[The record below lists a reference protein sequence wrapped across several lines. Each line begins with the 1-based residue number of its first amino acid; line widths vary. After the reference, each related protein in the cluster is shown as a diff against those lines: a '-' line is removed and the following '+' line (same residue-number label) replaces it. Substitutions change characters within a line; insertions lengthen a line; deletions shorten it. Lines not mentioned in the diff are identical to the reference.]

1 MFPNF
6 GENSSKPTIHI
17 YGVAPKISCRFSSS
31 PLHCRRRFQ
40 VSPAQPPHL
49 HLHCVAVAGFRLAP
63 SPLAQLPTIIQ
74 PPAQPPHHADPQ
86 QMASSSGQGRAS
98 GSQRTPH
105 LANDTEGE
113 NPPSNSDIVTTE
125 EQGEG
130 EHSASNQLDPNTLW
144 FDNNKVTRSITEC
157 FKEHYVE
164 PCRNWTET
172 SQSTKDH
179 WFNLFKHKY
188 SWRSELDSQVRQGF
202 QRKAAK
208 RLKDMHHWV
217 TLKRK
222 GVRPIWM
229 PEEIHQQLIQK
240 TKEDEFKK
248 KSEQAKKNKRGGSL
262 EGVVEPGHCQGSIST
277 AEYAKRMA
285 AKKWRSIAKS
295 C

>member
-1 MFPNF
+1 
-6 GENSSKPTIHI
+6 
-17 YGVAPKISCRFSSS
+17 
-31 PLHCRRRFQ
+31 
-40 VSPAQPPHL
+40 
-49 HLHCVAVAGFRLAP
+49 
-63 SPLAQLPTIIQ
+63 
-74 PPAQPPHHADPQ
+74 
-86 QMASSSGQGRAS
+86 
-98 GSQRTPH
+98 
-105 LANDTEGE
+105 
-113 NPPSNSDIVTTE
+113 
-125 EQGEG
+125 
-130 EHSASNQLDPNTLW
+130 
-144 FDNNKVTRSITEC
+144 
-157 FKEHYVE
+157 
-164 PCRNWTET
+164 
-172 SQSTKDH
+172 
-179 WFNLFKHKY
+179 HKY

-285 AKKWRSIAKS
+285 AKNGGVLPKAADIYLETHSKERQPGQGKQLIGSKS
-295 C
+295 KQIMVSVLHLLQ